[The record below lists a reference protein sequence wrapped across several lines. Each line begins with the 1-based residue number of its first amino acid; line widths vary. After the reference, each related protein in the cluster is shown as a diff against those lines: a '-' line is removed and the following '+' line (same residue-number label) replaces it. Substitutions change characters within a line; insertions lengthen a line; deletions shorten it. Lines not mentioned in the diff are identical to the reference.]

1 MSAKMM
7 YDKTFNG
14 DPAHIQALHELFPAD
29 VEVGARKQR
38 HRSTARA

>member
-14 DPAHIQALHELFPAD
+14 DLAHIQALHELFPAD
-29 VEVGARKQR
+29 VEVGAGKQR
-38 HRSTARA
+38 RHSAAWA